1 MEKENKAKSK
11 VAKIINIATITLLS
25 LCAAILVYTTISY
38 SANGFVNFFGYSFH
52 VIQSES
58 MEPEIKVGDLVVV
71 KSVPYDQIQ
80 IGDDI
85 LFKCEDTTS
94 QVYGK
99 YVVHRVKE
107 YTETEGV
114 YITYGI
120 NNGGIAD
127 NVPSKA
133 QGKAISVNSTFGAV
147 FSFMTNWRSV
157 IIAIALLGLLGFTIM
172 QVCSVVVNA
181 SKLKAEKAKE
191 KLEND
196 EQLKEQLKNEILQ
209 EMKQQNNTDDNS
221 NDVLQTIDDSMTDEQ
236 KPLAKQ
242 DNMQDESGGEDK

>member
-1 MEKENKAKSK
+1 MEQKERAKKA
-11 VAKIINIATITLLS
+11 VKIINIITIS
-25 LCAAILVYTTISY
+25 FLCLCTAILVYTTISY
-38 SANGFVNFFGYSFH
+38 SSKGFVSFFGYSFH

-107 YTETEGV
+107 YTETEGT

-127 NVPSKA
+127 KVPSKA
-133 QGKAISVNSTFGAV
+133 LGKAVGVNSTFGAV
-147 FSFMTNWRSV
+147 FSFMTNWRSILITV
-157 IIAIALLGLLGFTIM
+157 AVLGLIGFTVM

-181 SKLKAEKAKE
+181 SKLKAEKAKR

-196 EQLKEQLKNEILQ
+196 EQLKEQLKQEILT
-209 EMKQQNNTDDNS
+209 EMQQNSTSDN
-221 NDVLQTIDDSMTDEQ
+221 VLPTTDDSMPSQQKNLAEQ
-236 KPLAKQ
+236 QNKQ
-242 DNMQDESGGEDK
+242 DENGGENK